1 LTFRAGGPSIE
12 VGSADPMAANLSP
25 EYKDAEAAYRK
36 AREPDER
43 LRWLKEMLRAIPKHK
58 GTEHL
63 QADIKT
69 RIKQLSSDLDK
80 PKKTTRG
87 GPTMAVRAE
96 GAAQVALLGPPNSGK
111 SSLHAKLTGS
121 SAAVGPYPF
130 TTHEPLP
137 GMLPFEDVQFQ
148 LIDLPPLSASFME
161 PWMPNALVHADAA
174 LLIVDLGDPA
184 VLEDIAAIRERL
196 EDKRYL
202 LQADADEGHDAE
214 DDERDHIDDRRRVP
228 SVLVATKSD
237 LSEGEPEAELAAFRE
252 LGELPFVALSVSAE
266 TGSGLSRIG
275 ETLFELLQVVRVYT
289 KLPGHEPEKKRP
301 YALRRG
307 ATVQDVARLVHR
319 GLAEEVKSA
328 RIWGTATFVGQQVSR
343 DHHVADGDVIELH
356 W

>member
-1 LTFRAGGPSIE
+1 
-12 VGSADPMAANLSP
+12 MAANLSP

-36 AREPDER
+36 AREPEER
-43 LRWLKEMLRAIPKHK
+43 LRWLKEMLRTIPKHK

-80 PKKTTRG
+80 PKKAARG
-87 GPTMAVRAE
+87 GPTVTVRVE

-121 SAAVGPYPF
+121 SASVGPYPF

-148 LIDLPPLSASFME
+148 LIDLPPVSASFME

-174 LLIVDLGDPA
+174 LLVVDLADPA
-184 VLEDIAAIRERL
+184 VLEDVAAVREKL
-196 EDKRYL
+196 EDRRYIL
-202 LQADADEGHDAE
+202 RPDAEEGHDDD
-214 DDERDHIDDRRRVP
+214 DDERDHIDDRRRIP

-237 LSEGEPEAELAAFRE
+237 LSAGDAEAELEAFRE
-252 LGELPFVALSVSAE
+252 LGNVPFIALSVSAE
-266 TGSGLSRIG
+266 TGAGLERIG
-275 ETLFELLQVVRVYT
+275 ATLFELLRVVRVYT

-319 GLAEEVKSA
+319 GMAAEVKSA
-328 RIWGTATFVGQQVSR
+328 RIWGSHTFVGQQVSR
-343 DHHVADGDVIELH
+343 DHHVADGDVVELH